1 MALYSQ
7 PDYYVKTFTA
17 RNCSLRITTIET
29 AAPLNLVESGLRPF
43 LREPK
48 QNVCLSRLRPCW
60 SKSLISNV
68 GSRAV
73 GRFGAL
79 KMRAALFS
87 VLRFSLP
94 LAGDLRKSG
103 SLYLRIRSSAG
114 TGCVTHGSRGASRT
128 PRPGRSAPKQ
138 CAARLIRAATVPAGR
153 NLELPSHGA
162 GRAAPFARERHVGR
176 TIPTLAAGPASTL
189 PDAHDSPCMT

>member
-1 MALYSQ
+1 MALYSR

-43 LREPK
+43 LCELK

-79 KMRAALFS
+79 KVRAALFS
-87 VLRFSLP
+87 VLTVSLP

-103 SLYLRIRSSAG
+103 SLYLRIRSIGG
-114 TGCVTHGSRGASRT
+114 TGCVTHGSSALAWQPT
-128 PRPGRSAPKQ
+128 PLAPDAPKQ
-138 CAARLIRAATVPAGR
+138 CAARLMRASAVLGACLKSCSPSRGR
-153 NLELPSHGA
+153 PWRGYTPRQIFCDRFL
-162 GRAAPFARERHVGR
+162 R
-176 TIPTLAAGPASTL
+176 IAGP
-189 PDAHDSPCMT
+189 M